1 MAHRGGYDYAT
12 MESPPPYQLRLIE
25 EPHYLHAIV
34 TGPNDARTV
43 ARYLEELRAAC
54 VARGARRVLIEE
66 RLTGPRLG
74 TLTVYQL
81 ISQASERARG
91 VLGAL
96 AFVDLEADAT
106 ALTGFATDVAANR
119 GIPVA
124 AFASVAAARAW
135 LIATAAQAPTAV

>member
-1 MAHRGGYDYAT
+1 
-12 MESPPPYQLRLIE
+12 MESQPPYQLQLIA

-43 ARYLEELRAAC
+43 ARYLEELRSAC

-74 TLTVYQL
+74 TLTVYQV

-91 VLGAL
+91 VLSAL
-96 AFVDLEADAT
+96 AFVDLEADSS

-124 AFASVAAARAW
+124 AFASVAEARAW
-135 LIATAAQAPTAV
+135 LLKAPDQAPTAV